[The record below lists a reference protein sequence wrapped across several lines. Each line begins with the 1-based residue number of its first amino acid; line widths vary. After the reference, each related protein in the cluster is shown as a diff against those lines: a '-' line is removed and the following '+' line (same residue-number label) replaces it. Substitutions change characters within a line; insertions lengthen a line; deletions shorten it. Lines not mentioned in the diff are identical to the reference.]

1 MWRCTLAVDIQIA
14 VPQEAI
20 RVSRVVT
27 VPGLAVRTLRI
38 SGSDFR
44 SVDEV
49 LMNEVPSPTFL
60 VLDKTTLVAQVPDA
74 LKNSAVTSVS
84 VLSRNLLIT
93 PKSFIK
99 FRLGAVP
106 GKTSGILRL
115 MQLFLRLLLQTPGS
129 DIFAPKLG
137 GGALAHLGQSI
148 STEEGSDV
156 ISSFIISVDNT
167 KSQIVQ
173 IQGRNQLIPP
183 DERLLSANVISA
195 GYNKNETAI
204 ITSIQLD
211 SQAGSSAVAR
221 FEL

>member
-1 MWRCTLAVDIQIA
+1 MAVDIQVA

-20 RVSRVVT
+20 LVSRVVT

-49 LMNEVPSPTFL
+49 LMNEVPSPSFV
-60 VLDKTTLVAQVPDA
+60 VLNKTTLLAQVPDA
-74 LKNSAVTSVS
+74 LKNGTVTSVS
-84 VLSRNLLIT
+84 VLSRNLIIT

-99 FRLGAVP
+99 FKLGAVP
-106 GKTSGILRL
+106 GKTKGILRL
-115 MQLFLRLLLQTPGS
+115 MQVFLRLLLQTPGS

-137 GGALAHLGQSI
+137 GGALSHLGQSI

-167 KSQIVQ
+167 KSQLIQ
-173 IQGRNQLIPP
+173 IQGRNQLLPS
-183 DERLLSANVISA
+183 DERLLSATVLSA
-195 GYNKNETAI
+195 GFNKNETAI

-211 SQAGSSAVAR
+211 SYAGASAVAR